1 VIHRRF
7 FCHRCCGFHHRHH
20 AAVHLGNQPRHART
34 SGLFLVLLTPCPTMQ
49 NLVLHLP
56 QFLDDAPLGFRRFLD
71 IPACVSPSWRN

>member
-1 VIHRRF
+1 
-7 FCHRCCGFHHRHH
+7 
-20 AAVHLGNQPRHART
+20 
-34 SGLFLVLLTPCPTMQ
+34 MQ